1 MGVIGYP
8 NTGKSSVINS
18 LVGKPCCKAAPVPG
32 ETKVWQYITLMRRI
46 FLIDSPGV
54 VHDMGDDEVGL
65 LFTAAVQKCLTELVV
80 YLSAV

>member
-18 LVGKPCCKAAPVPG
+18 LVGKQCCKAAPVPG

-54 VHDMGDDEVGL
+54 VHDTGDDEVGG
-65 LFTAAVQKCLTELVV
+65 TT
-80 YLSAV
+80 